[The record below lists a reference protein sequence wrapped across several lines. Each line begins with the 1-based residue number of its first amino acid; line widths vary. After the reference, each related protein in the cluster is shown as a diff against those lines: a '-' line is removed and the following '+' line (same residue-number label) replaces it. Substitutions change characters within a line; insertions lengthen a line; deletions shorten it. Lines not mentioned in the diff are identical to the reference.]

1 MNGNNWE
8 YIKCNLNEG
17 DGVLKTDNKKET
29 ARFKKINKRNT
40 RKKLISFLTALFM
53 ILGLSTSIVRAEE
66 NESYDYTY
74 TGVDTRGNDVAVNG
88 ESIPTALFK
97 IKNPDGSISYAY
109 CVDFETP
116 VKDGHNYSRVNVE
129 DANYY
134 DEDSAKHI
142 RAIVRNAY
150 PFISL
155 EEISSNLNLENLTAV
170 EAITAT
176 QLAIWKY
183 ANDTST
189 PSDLTGNIA
198 TIYNYLVNLN
208 GVESQISIANI
219 ISKEPIVYQNGDN
232 CDVEFIFKADG
243 KNADGTD
250 IDLQYTIEGQSEE
263 SNETNLGVDNE
274 GYTHIKVTNVKSEQN
289 IKFVVQG
296 VQDIGSDAFLYNPQG
311 GRDKSQSLVGFQSGK
326 KDISKTFEFKFKFG
340 EVQVKKVDADNKD
353 TVLKGAEFTIKNTKG
368 EVAAVITTGENG
380 IASAKLLP
388 GSYTIEETKAPE
400 GYLIVNGQ
408 QQFTIEEGQTESV
421 SLTFTN
427 KKDLGSVI
435 LTKVDSEDETKVLSG
450 VHYELYDDALNKI
463 DDYVT
468 GEDGKITVDNLVP
481 GTYFFIET
489 KPQEGYVK
497 NKDRVYFTIE
507 SNKQT
512 ALEITEKNT
521 KIKGSIEITKVNE
534 NEKPLSGAEFV
545 IKNEA
550 GEIVSKSKT
559 NEDGIVKFIDLPYG
573 KYTYQEITAP
583 DGYILDK
590 TEYSFEIKEN
600 EEIIKASH
608 TNKKK
613 NTTTNTTTNTTNKK
627 PSSTTTTTK
636 KPSSPKTGEIGIA
649 GVVAVLLLATGGLLL
664 NNRKKKEK

>member
-1 MNGNNWE
+1 MKISNE
-8 YIKCNLNEG
+8 KKIQNLN
-17 DGVLKTDNKKET
+17 K
-29 ARFKKINKRNT
+29 ANKRKT
-40 RKKLISFLTALFM
+40 IQKIMSLLIALFM

-74 TGVDTRGNDVAVNG
+74 RGVEISGNRVIVNG
-88 ESIPTALFK
+88 RSASTALFK
-97 IKNPDGSISYAY
+97 VENPDGSISYAY
-109 CVDFETP
+109 CVDFDTVVEN
-116 VKDGHNYSRVNVE
+116 GHNYSRVNVE

-134 DEDSAKHI
+134 DDDSAKHI

-155 EEISSNLNLENLTAV
+155 EEISSTLNLENLTAV

-183 ANDTST
+183 ANAANT

-198 TIYNYLVNLN
+198 TIYNYLINLD
-208 GVESQISIANI
+208 GVEGQVSVANI
-219 ISKEPIVYQNGDN
+219 ISKDPVIHQNGEN
-232 CDVEFIFKADG
+232 CDVEFIFKVDG

-250 IDLQYTIEGQSEE
+250 INLQYTIEGQSEE
-263 SNETNLGVDNE
+263 STDTNLGVDDE

-296 VQDIGSDAFLYNPQG
+296 VQDVGSDVFFYDPKG
-311 GRDKSQSLVGFQSGK
+311 GRDQSQSLIGIQSGNTN
-326 KDISKTFEFKFKFG
+326 ISKTFEFKFTFG
-340 EVQVKKVDADNKD
+340 EVQVKKVDADNQD
-353 TVLKGAEFTIKNTKG
+353 IALKGAEFTIKNTKG

>member
-1 MNGNNWE
+1 M
-8 YIKCNLNEG
+8 
-17 DGVLKTDNKKET
+17 KTDNKKET

-74 TGVDTRGNDVAVNG
+74 MGVEISGNRVVVNG
-88 ESIPTALFK
+88 SSASTALFK
-97 IKNPDGSISYAY
+97 VGNPDGSISYAY
-109 CVDFETP
+109 CVDFDTVIENR
-116 VKDGHNYSRVNVE
+116 HNYSRVNVE

-134 DEDSAKHI
+134 DDDSAKHI

-155 EEISSNLNLENLTAV
+155 EEISSTLNLENLTAV

-183 ANDTST
+183 ANAANT

-198 TIYNYLVNLN
+198 AIYNYLINLD
-208 GVESQISIANI
+208 GVEGQVSVANI
-219 ISKEPIVYQNGDN
+219 ISKDPVIHQNGEN
-232 CDVEFIFKADG
+232 CDVEFIFKVDG

-263 SNETNLGVDNE
+263 SNHTNLGVDEE

-296 VQDIGSDAFLYNPQG
+296 VQDVGSDVFFYDPEG
-311 GRDKSQSLVGFQSGK
+311 GRDQSQSLIGIQSGNTN
-326 KDISKTFEFKFKFG
+326 ISKTFEFKFTFG

-489 KPQEGYVK
+489 KAQEGYVK

-583 DGYILDK
+583 EGYVLDN
-590 TEYSFEIKEN
+590 TEHSFEIKEDGKV
-600 EEIIKASH
+600 IKVSH
-608 TNKKK
+608 TNKKEENK
-613 NTTTNTTTNTTNKK
+613 TTTTNKK
-627 PSSTTTTTK
+627 PSNTTTTTNK
-636 KPSSPKTGEIGIA
+636 KTSLPKTGGLGLT
-649 GVVAVLLLATGGLLL
+649 GVFGVLILASGGLLV
-664 NNRKKKEK
+664 NNRKKK

>member
-1 MNGNNWE
+1 MKISNE
-8 YIKCNLNEG
+8 KKIQNLN
-17 DGVLKTDNKKET
+17 K
-29 ARFKKINKRNT
+29 ANKRKT
-40 RKKLISFLTALFM
+40 IQKIMSLLIALFM

-74 TGVDTRGNDVAVNG
+74 RGVEISGNRVIVNG
-88 ESIPTALFK
+88 RSASTALFK
-97 IKNPDGSISYAY
+97 VENPDGSISYAY
-109 CVDFETP
+109 CVDFDTVVEN
-116 VKDGHNYSRVNVE
+116 GHNYSRVNVE

-134 DEDSAKHI
+134 DDDSAKHI
-142 RAIVRNAY
+142 RAIVRNTY

-155 EEISSNLNLENLTAV
+155 EEISSTLNLENLTAV

-183 ANDTST
+183 ANAANT

-198 TIYNYLVNLN
+198 TIYNYLINLD
-208 GVESQISIANI
+208 GVEGQVSVANI
-219 ISKEPIVYQNGDN
+219 ISKDPVIHQNGEN
-232 CDVEFIFKADG
+232 CDIEFIFKVDG

-250 IDLQYTIEGQSEE
+250 INLQYTIEGQSEE
-263 SNETNLGVDNE
+263 STDTNLGVDDE

-296 VQDIGSDAFLYNPQG
+296 VQDVGSDVFFYDPEG
-311 GRDKSQSLVGFQSGK
+311 GREQSQSLIGIQSGNTN
-326 KDISKTFEFKFKFG
+326 ISKTFEFKFTFG
-340 EVQVKKVDADNKD
+340 EVQVKKVDADNQD
-353 TVLKGAEFTIKNTKG
+353 IALKGAEFTIKNAKG
-368 EVAAVITTGENG
+368 EVAAVITTDETG

-421 SLTFTN
+421 SLLFTN
-427 KKDLGSVI
+427 KKYLGSVI

-534 NEKPLSGAEFV
+534 DEKPLKDAEFV
-545 IKNEA
+545 VKNEA
-550 GEIVSKSKT
+550 GEVVSKAKT
-559 NEDGIVKFIDLPYG
+559 DEEGIVRFIELPYG

-583 DGYILDK
+583 AGYVLDN
-590 TEYSFEIKEN
+590 TEHDFEIKEDGK
-600 EEIIKASH
+600 IIKVSH
-608 TNKKK
+608 TNKKEENK
-613 NTTTNTTTNTTNKK
+613 TTTTNKK
-627 PSSTTTTTK
+627 PSNTTTTTNK
-636 KPSSPKTGEIGIA
+636 KPSTPKTGEIGLA
-649 GVVAVLLLATGGLLL
+649 GVVAVLLLASGGLLI
-664 NNRKKKEK
+664 NNRKKKDE

>member
-1 MNGNNWE
+1 MKISNE
-8 YIKCNLNEG
+8 KKIQNLN
-17 DGVLKTDNKKET
+17 K
-29 ARFKKINKRNT
+29 ANKRKT
-40 RKKLISFLTALFM
+40 IQKIMSLLIALFM

-74 TGVDTRGNDVAVNG
+74 RGVEISGNRVIVNG
-88 ESIPTALFK
+88 RSASTALFK
-97 IKNPDGSISYAY
+97 VENPDGSISYAY
-109 CVDFETP
+109 CVDFDTVVEN
-116 VKDGHNYSRVNVE
+116 GHNYSRVNVE

-134 DEDSAKHI
+134 DDDSAKHI

-155 EEISSNLNLENLTAV
+155 EEISSTLNLENLTAV

-183 ANDTST
+183 ANAANT

-198 TIYNYLVNLN
+198 TIYNYLINLD
-208 GVESQISIANI
+208 GVEGQVSVANI
-219 ISKEPIVYQNGDN
+219 ISKDPVIHQNGEN
-232 CDVEFIFKADG
+232 CDVEFIFKVDG

-250 IDLQYTIEGQSEE
+250 INLQYTIEGQSEE
-263 SNETNLGVDNE
+263 STDTNLGVDDE

-296 VQDIGSDAFLYNPQG
+296 VQDVGSDVFFYDPKG
-311 GRDKSQSLVGFQSGK
+311 GRDQSQSLIGIQSGNTN
-326 KDISKTFEFKFKFG
+326 ISKTFEFKFTFG
-340 EVQVKKVDADNKD
+340 EVQVKKVDADNQD
-353 TVLKGAEFTIKNTKG
+353 IALKGAEFTIKNAKG
-368 EVAAVITTGENG
+368 EVAAVITTDETG

-400 GYLIVNGQ
+400 GYLIVNEQ